1 MGEERVVEVTGNSEH
16 RVAQILDWVVFAVIA
31 LLALS
36 IMLAILNWYLDKRYE
51 QRQLQRRPSP
61 EQQIPGNETSVHQ
74 QPSTQKERLQ
84 LLVIDPHTT
93 MFKEENAPLEHLRAF
108 INTKEGNSNLD
119 ELLDLHRSGTMGNL
133 TASEFWNR

>member
-1 MGEERVVEVTGNSEH
+1 M
-16 RVAQILDWVVFAVIA
+16 
-31 LLALS
+31 
-36 IMLAILNWYLDKRYE
+36 DKRYE

-61 EQQIPGNETSVHQ
+61 IAQQIPGNETSVHQ

-93 MFKEENAPLEHLRAF
+93 MFKEENTPLEHLRAF

-133 TASEFWNR
+133 TASEFWNQVGLTESPDSLNREYVKAYNFAAAEKTF